1 MDGSS
6 VPIISEKLPSSFL
19 SLAIMVRIQVGSDT
33 KHRFLF
39 GFNCKV
45 YYFLHHGITKAK
57 VGSAFVSHIKSGK
70 NIANTMSIS
79 ITSSDYC
86 CEMINSI
93 TKEALCFGD

>member
-19 SLAIMVRIQVGSDT
+19 SLAIMVRIQVSGDT

-39 GFNCKV
+39 GFNCNV

-79 ITSSDYC
+79 ITSSDYG